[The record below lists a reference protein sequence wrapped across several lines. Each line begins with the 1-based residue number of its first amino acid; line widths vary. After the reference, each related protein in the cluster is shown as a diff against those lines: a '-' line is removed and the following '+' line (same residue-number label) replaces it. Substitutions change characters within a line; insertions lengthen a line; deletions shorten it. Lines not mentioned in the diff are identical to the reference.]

1 MALNS
6 VIYACVAALIA
17 AVAIQID
24 AKLFDHEY
32 DNVSRL
38 KIMALVGVMVYGTL
52 EWLPKDLVFQGAT
65 SSILGEPIRT
75 GAAPF

>member
-6 VIYACVAALIA
+6 IVYACVAALITA
-17 AVAIQID
+17 IAIQIE
-24 AKLFDHEY
+24 AKLFDRDY
-32 DNVSRL
+32 DNASRL

-52 EWLPKDLVFQGAT
+52 EWLPSDLVFRGAT

-75 GAAPF
+75 GPAPF